1 MKRMMAKNR
10 YNVQML
16 LIIVVI
22 YLGINGIT
30 SWFYYQ
36 NYCDSIDVIAQLI
49 VDDGRSQ
56 VDIATDILKDFSMQS
71 VAQGKQIL
79 KSYGYRKVERMLY
92 FTDF

>member
-10 YNVQML
+10 YNLQML
-16 LIIVVI
+16 LIMVVI

-49 VDDGRSQ
+49 VDDGRSR

>member
-16 LIIVVI
+16 LIMVVI